1 MGLALFASLGLPGLS
16 GFVGEFLIFN
26 GVFGLVPWSA
36 AVSVIGLLLTAVFL
50 LRLIRKVFHGPLA
63 AGPGEMARPND
74 RRTLAVRPGHRP
86 DRHSRL
92 VAAGAPSIHQWRH
105 APLARTSPPDPMT
118 PAWTILS
125 AFAGALLVL
134 LLPARM
140 AGVVAG
146 HRAGGFA
153 RRRGG
158 RRRRLPGAPERSGR
172 GRSGRSTGRG
182 FPVWA
187 SASILRPTGLSL
199 TLLLLTGIV
208 AVAGVLFSWNV
219 ERRPRAF
226 FAFFMT
232 IIGGVY
238 GVFLSRDA
246 FLLFV
251 CYEIVILPKYML
263 IAIWGSTNKEYG
275 AMKLTMYSIGSSALI
290 LIGLVVAYAAAGGTS
305 FDHQPSGGAHY
316 SPALQAWAFPVL
328 FLGFAV
334 LAGIWP
340 FHTWAP
346 TGHVAAPT
354 AASMLLAG
362 VVMKLGAY
370 GALCVAMPL
379 FPQGFE
385 QWKPVIAGLAV
396 IGMVYG
402 ALTALAQKDLKF
414 VIGYSSVS
422 HMGFVLLGLA
432 AGTHWG
438 LRGAV
443 LQMISHGIIAGLL
456 FGIAG
461 RVVYERTHTRDL
473 TALQGFDLVAHPAR
487 GGGRLHAGHR
497 GLDGAAG
504 IQRIRGG
511 NLGGDRALADVP
523 VAGAR
528 GRARHHHHRR
538 VFIAGPAQGVFP
550 GEESRPMPRRPRCRR
565 SPGRKF
571 PPSSLLI
578 AVSLAI
584 GIYPKP
590 WVVLIDE
597 GLRSPLFQSILS
609 LP

>member
-1 MGLALFASLGLPGLS
+1 
-16 GFVGEFLIFN
+16 
-26 GVFGLVPWSA
+26 
-36 AVSVIGLLLTAVFL
+36 
-50 LRLIRKVFHGPLA
+50 
-63 AGPGEMARPND
+63 
-74 RRTLAVRPGHRP
+74 
-86 DRHSRL
+86 
-92 VAAGAPSIHQWRH
+92 
-105 APLARTSPPDPMT
+105 MT

-140 AGVVAG
+140 AGASRVVALVASL
-146 HRAGGFA
+146 AGAVAAGVA
-153 RRRGG
+153 CLS
-158 RRRRLPGAPERSGR
+158 RLNDPSG
-172 GRSGRSTGRG
+172 
-182 FPVWA
+182 PVW
-187 SASILRPTGLSL
+187 SFDRPWIPSLGVRFHLAADGLSL

-226 FAFFMT
+226 FAFFLT

-275 AMKLTMYSIGSSALI
+275 AMKLTMYSIGASALI

-305 FDHQPSGGAHY
+305 FDLGHLAGANY
-316 SPALQAWAFPVL
+316 SATLQAWAFPIL
-328 FLGFAV
+328 FVGFAV
-334 LAGIWP
+334 LAGMWP

-396 IGMVYG
+396 IGIVYG
-402 ALTALAQKDLKF
+402 ALTALSQKDLKF

-473 TALQGFDLVAHPAR
+473 SELQKFDLWRSLP
-487 GGGRLHAGHR
+487 
-497 GLDGAAG
+497 GAAVGFTLATAASMGLPGFSGFVAEISVAIGLWQTYPWLVPVIAVG
-504 IQRIRGG
+504 IIITGAFS
-511 NLGGDRALADVP
+511 LRALHKAFFP
-523 VAGAR
+523 VRQASETAAR
-528 GRARHHHHRR
+528 ALPPLTWPEISA
-538 VFIAGPAQGVFP
+538 IA
-550 GEESRPMPRRPRCRR
+550 
-565 SPGRKF
+565 
-571 PPSSLLI
+571 LLI

-590 WVVLIDE
+590 WVVLIDD

-609 LP
+609 KP

>member
-1 MGLALFASLGLPGLS
+1 
-16 GFVGEFLIFN
+16 
-26 GVFGLVPWSA
+26 
-36 AVSVIGLLLTAVFL
+36 
-50 LRLIRKVFHGPLA
+50 
-63 AGPGEMARPND
+63 
-74 RRTLAVRPGHRP
+74 
-86 DRHSRL
+86 
-92 VAAGAPSIHQWRH
+92 
-105 APLARTSPPDPMT
+105 MT

-134 LLPARM
+134 LLPARC
-140 AGVVAG
+140 AGAARIIALLASLVGAVA
-146 HRAGGFA
+146 AAAACLA
-153 RRRGG
+153 R
-158 RRRRLPGAPERSGR
+158 LAQPAAA
-172 GRSGRSTGRG
+172 
-182 FPVWA
+182 VWNFD
-187 SASILRPTGLSL
+187 RPWIPTLGIRCHLAADGLSL
-199 TLLLLTGIV
+199 TLLLLTGLV

-219 ERRPRAF
+219 DRRPRAF

-290 LIGLVVAYAAAGGTS
+290 LIGLVVAYAAAGATS
-305 FDHQPSGGAHY
+305 FDLAHLAATHY

-362 VVMKLGAY
+362 VVMKLGAF
-370 GALCVAMPL
+370 GALCVALPL
-379 FPQGFE
+379 FPQGFA
-385 QWKPVIAGLAV
+385 QWQPVIAGLAV
-396 IGMVYG
+396 IGIVYG

-422 HMGFVLLGLA
+422 HMGFVLLGIA
-432 AGTHWG
+432 AGTQWG

-473 TALQGFDLVAHPAR
+473 TALQEFDLWRSLP
-487 GGGRLHAGHR
+487 
-497 GLDGAAG
+497 GAAIAFTLATAASMGLPGFSGFVAEISVAIGLWQTFPWLVPAIAVG
-504 IQRIRGG
+504 IVITGAFS
-511 NLGGDRALADVP
+511 LRALHKGFFP
-523 VAGAR
+523 VRAAGASPPPTLPPLTWPEIS
-528 GRARHHHHRR
+528 A
-538 VFIAGPAQGVFP
+538 IA
-550 GEESRPMPRRPRCRR
+550 
-565 SPGRKF
+565 
-571 PPSSLLI
+571 LLL
-578 AVSLAI
+578 AFSLAI
-584 GIYPKP
+584 GLYPKP
-590 WVVLIDE
+590 WVVLIDD
-597 GLRSPLFQSILS
+597 GLRSPVFHSIIS
-609 LP
+609 QP

>member
-1 MGLALFASLGLPGLS
+1 
-16 GFVGEFLIFN
+16 
-26 GVFGLVPWSA
+26 
-36 AVSVIGLLLTAVFL
+36 
-50 LRLIRKVFHGPLA
+50 
-63 AGPGEMARPND
+63 
-74 RRTLAVRPGHRP
+74 
-86 DRHSRL
+86 
-92 VAAGAPSIHQWRH
+92 
-105 APLARTSPPDPMT
+105 MT

-134 LLPARM
+134 LLPVRM
-140 AGVVAG
+140 AGSSRVIALIVSLIGAVA
-146 HRAGGFA
+146 AGATCLSRLNGGSVWSFDQAWIPTLGA
-153 RRRGG
+153 RFH
-158 RRRRLPGAPERSGR
+158 LA
-172 GRSGRSTGRG
+172 
-182 FPVWA
+182 A
-187 SASILRPTGLSL
+187 DGLAL

-219 ERRPRAF
+219 EKRPRAF
-226 FAFFMT
+226 FAFFLT

-275 AMKLTMYSIGSSALI
+275 AMKLTMYSIGASALI
-290 LIGLVVAYAAAGGTS
+290 LIGLVVAYATAGGTS
-305 FDHQPSGGAHY
+305 FDMLHLASATYPPS
-316 SPALQAWAFPVL
+316 LQFWAFPVL

-334 LAGIWP
+334 LAGMWP

-396 IGMVYG
+396 IGIVYG
-402 ALTALAQKDLKF
+402 ALTALTQKDLKF

-422 HMGFVLLGLA
+422 HMGFILLGLA
-432 AGTHWG
+432 AANHWG

-473 TALQGFDLVAHPAR
+473 TELQAFDLWKTLPGAAIAFTLATAASMGLPGFSGFVAEISVVI
-487 GGGRLHAGHR
+487 
-497 GLDGAAG
+497 GLWQTYPWLTVGVAAG
-504 IQRIRGG
+504 IIITGAFS
-511 NLGGDRALADVP
+511 LRALQRAFFP
-523 VAGAR
+523 AR
-528 GRARHHHHRR
+528 
-538 VFIAGPAQGVFP
+538 IATDAAPNP
-550 GEESRPMPRRPRCRR
+550 L
-565 SPGRKF
+565 
-571 PPSSLLI
+571 PPLTWPEISAISMLLI
-578 AVSLAI
+578 VSLAI

-590 WVVLIDE
+590 WVVLIDD
-597 GLRSPLFQSILS
+597 GLRSPLFQSILT

>member
-1 MGLALFASLGLPGLS
+1 
-16 GFVGEFLIFN
+16 
-26 GVFGLVPWSA
+26 
-36 AVSVIGLLLTAVFL
+36 
-50 LRLIRKVFHGPLA
+50 
-63 AGPGEMARPND
+63 
-74 RRTLAVRPGHRP
+74 
-86 DRHSRL
+86 
-92 VAAGAPSIHQWRH
+92 
-105 APLARTSPPDPMT
+105 MT

-134 LLPARM
+134 LLPARKAGASRVVALVASLVGAAA
-140 AGVVAG
+140 AGVACLS
-146 HRAGGFA
+146 
-153 RRRGG
+153 
-158 RRRRLPGAPERSGR
+158 RLSDPSG
-172 GRSGRSTGRG
+172 
-182 FPVWA
+182 PVW
-187 SASILRPTGLSL
+187 SFDRPWIPSLGIRFHLAADGLSL

-226 FAFFMT
+226 FAFFLT

-275 AMKLTMYSIGSSALI
+275 AMKLTMYSIGASALI
-290 LIGLVVAYAAAGGTS
+290 LVGLVVAYAAAGGTS
-305 FDHQPSGGAHY
+305 FDLAHLAGAHY

-334 LAGIWP
+334 LAGMWP

-396 IGMVYG
+396 IGIVYG
-402 ALTALAQKDLKF
+402 ALTALSQKDLKF

-422 HMGFVLLGLA
+422 HMGFILLGLA

-473 TALQGFDLVAHPAR
+473 SELRKFDLWRTLP
-487 GGGRLHAGHR
+487 
-497 GLDGAAG
+497 GAAVGFTLATAASMGLPGFSGFVAEISVAIGLWQSYPWLVPVVAVG
-504 IQRIRGG
+504 IIITGAFS
-511 NLGGDRALADVP
+511 LRALHKAFFP
-523 VAGAR
+523 VRKSDDAA
-528 GRARHHHHRR
+528 APALPCLTWPEISA
-538 VFIAGPAQGVFP
+538 IA
-550 GEESRPMPRRPRCRR
+550 
-565 SPGRKF
+565 
-571 PPSSLLI
+571 LLI

-590 WVVLIDE
+590 WVVLIDD

-609 LP
+609 KP

>member
-1 MGLALFASLGLPGLS
+1 
-16 GFVGEFLIFN
+16 
-26 GVFGLVPWSA
+26 
-36 AVSVIGLLLTAVFL
+36 
-50 LRLIRKVFHGPLA
+50 
-63 AGPGEMARPND
+63 
-74 RRTLAVRPGHRP
+74 
-86 DRHSRL
+86 
-92 VAAGAPSIHQWRH
+92 
-105 APLARTSPPDPMT
+105 MT
-118 PAWTILS
+118 PAWTITS

-134 LLPARM
+134 LLPARIARM
-140 AGVVAG
+140 TALVASLVG
-146 HRAGGFA
+146 AVA
-153 RRRGG
+153 AAASCLN
-158 RRRRLPGAPERSGR
+158 RLNHPADA
-172 GRSGRSTGRG
+172 
-182 FPVWA
+182 VWSFDHA
-187 SASILRPTGLSL
+187 WIPTLGSRFHLAADGLSL

-219 ERRPRAF
+219 NHRPRAF
-226 FAFFMT
+226 FAYFLT

-246 FLLFV
+246 LLLFV
-251 CYEIVILPKYML
+251 CYEIVIVPKYML

-275 AMKLTMYSIGSSALI
+275 AMKLTMYSIGSSALV
-290 LIGLVVAYAAAGGTS
+290 LVGLTVAYAASGGTS
-305 FDHQPSGGAHY
+305 FDLLHLAAANYP
-316 SPALQAWAFPVL
+316 PALQAWAFPIL

-362 VVMKLGAY
+362 VVMKLGAF

-379 FPQGFE
+379 FPLGFE
-385 QWKPVIAGLAV
+385 QWKPVIVGLAV
-396 IGMVYG
+396 IGIVHG
-402 ALTALAQKDLKF
+402 ALTALSQRDLKF

-432 AGTHWG
+432 TATHWG

-473 TALQGFDLVAHPAR
+473 SELQRFDLWRTLPGAAIGFTLATAASMGLPGFSGFVAEISVAIGLWQSDPWMVPVVAVGIVITGAFSLRALHKAFFPAR
-487 GGGRLHAGHR
+487 EGSC
-497 GLDGAAG
+497 GAAPPLPPLTWPE
-504 IQRIRGG
+504 ISAM
-511 NLGGDRALADVP
+511 AL
-523 VAGAR
+523 
-528 GRARHHHHRR
+528 
-538 VFIAGPAQGVFP
+538 
-550 GEESRPMPRRPRCRR
+550 
-565 SPGRKF
+565 
-571 PPSSLLI
+571 LL

-590 WVVLIDE
+590 WVLLIDE

-609 LP
+609 QP

>member
-1 MGLALFASLGLPGLS
+1 
-16 GFVGEFLIFN
+16 
-26 GVFGLVPWSA
+26 
-36 AVSVIGLLLTAVFL
+36 
-50 LRLIRKVFHGPLA
+50 
-63 AGPGEMARPND
+63 
-74 RRTLAVRPGHRP
+74 
-86 DRHSRL
+86 
-92 VAAGAPSIHQWRH
+92 
-105 APLARTSPPDPMT
+105 MT
-118 PAWTILS
+118 PAWTLIS

-140 AGVVAG
+140 AGVSRVIALAASLVGALAAG
-146 HRAGGFA
+146 AACLSRVSHPDAAIWSFDKPWIPSLGIRFHLA
-153 RRRGG
+153 
-158 RRRRLPGAPERSGR
+158 
-172 GRSGRSTGRG
+172 TD
-182 FPVWA
+182 
-187 SASILRPTGLSL
+187 GLSL

-219 ERRPRAF
+219 EKRQRAF

-238 GVFLSRDA
+238 GVFMSRDA

-263 IAIWGSTNKEYG
+263 IAIWGSTNREYG
-275 AMKLTMYSIGSSALI
+275 AMKLTMYSIGASALI
-290 LIGLVVAYAAAGGTS
+290 LIGLVVAYAAAGGKS
-305 FDHQPSGGAHY
+305 FDIAHLASAHY
-316 SPALQAWAFPVL
+316 SPALQAWAFPIL
-328 FLGFAV
+328 FLGFAI
-334 LAGIWP
+334 LAGMWP

-385 QWKPVIAGLAV
+385 HWKALIAGLAV
-396 IGMVYG
+396 VGIIYG
-402 ALTALAQKDLKF
+402 ALTALSQKDLKF

-422 HMGFVLLGLA
+422 HMGFILLGLA
-432 AGTHWG
+432 AATHWG

-473 TALQGFDLVAHPAR
+473 NALKAFDLWRTLPGAAVAFTLAT
-487 GGGRLHAGHR
+487 AASM
-497 GLDGAAG
+497 GLPGFSGFVAEISVAIGLWQSYPWLVPFAAAG
-504 IQRIRGG
+504 IVVTGAFS
-511 NLGGDRALADVP
+511 LRAMHKAFFPVRTASDAPPPEVP
-523 VAGAR
+523 PLTWAEISAIG
-528 GRARHHHHRR
+528 
-538 VFIAGPAQGVFP
+538 
-550 GEESRPMPRRPRCRR
+550 
-565 SPGRKF
+565 
-571 PPSSLLI
+571 LLL

-609 LP
+609 KP

>member
-1 MGLALFASLGLPGLS
+1 
-16 GFVGEFLIFN
+16 
-26 GVFGLVPWSA
+26 
-36 AVSVIGLLLTAVFL
+36 
-50 LRLIRKVFHGPLA
+50 
-63 AGPGEMARPND
+63 
-74 RRTLAVRPGHRP
+74 
-86 DRHSRL
+86 
-92 VAAGAPSIHQWRH
+92 
-105 APLARTSPPDPMT
+105 MT
-118 PAWTILS
+118 PAWTLTS

-140 AGVVAG
+140 ARMTALVASLVG
-146 HRAGGFA
+146 AVAAAASCLTRLNHPAGA
-153 RRRGG
+153 
-158 RRRRLPGAPERSGR
+158 
-172 GRSGRSTGRG
+172 
-182 FPVWA
+182 VWSFDHA
-187 SASILRPTGLSL
+187 WIPTLGSRFHLAADGLSL

-219 ERRPRAF
+219 NHRPRAF
-226 FAFFMT
+226 FAFFLT

-251 CYEIVILPKYML
+251 CYEIVIVPKYML

-275 AMKLTMYSIGSSALI
+275 AMKLTMYSIGSSALV
-290 LIGLVVAYAAAGGTS
+290 LIGLTVAYAGSGGTS
-305 FDHQPSGGAHY
+305 FDLLHLAAGNY
-316 SPALQAWAFPVL
+316 SPALQAWAFPIL

-362 VVMKLGAY
+362 VVMKLGAF
-370 GALCVAMPL
+370 GALCVAMPM
-379 FPQGFE
+379 FPLGFE
-385 QWKPVIAGLAV
+385 QWKPVIVGLAL
-396 IGMVYG
+396 IGIVHG
-402 ALTALAQKDLKF
+402 ALTALSQKDLKF

-432 AGTHWG
+432 TATHWG

-473 TALQGFDLVAHPAR
+473 AELQRFDLWRTLP
-487 GGGRLHAGHR
+487 
-497 GLDGAAG
+497 GAAIGFTLATAASMGLPGFSGFVAEISVAIGLWQSNPWMVPVIAVG
-504 IQRIRGG
+504 IIITGAFS
-511 NLGGDRALADVP
+511 LRALHKAFLPVRKTSDV
-523 VAGAR
+523 AA
-528 GRARHHHHRR
+528 HTL
-538 VFIAGPAQGVFP
+538 
-550 GEESRPMPRRPRCRR
+550 
-565 SPGRKF
+565 
-571 PPSSLLI
+571 PPLTWPEVSAMSLLL

-590 WVVLIDE
+590 WVVLIDD

-609 LP
+609 KP

>member
-1 MGLALFASLGLPGLS
+1 
-16 GFVGEFLIFN
+16 
-26 GVFGLVPWSA
+26 
-36 AVSVIGLLLTAVFL
+36 
-50 LRLIRKVFHGPLA
+50 
-63 AGPGEMARPND
+63 
-74 RRTLAVRPGHRP
+74 
-86 DRHSRL
+86 
-92 VAAGAPSIHQWRH
+92 
-105 APLARTSPPDPMT
+105 MT
-118 PAWTILS
+118 PAWTIIS

-140 AGVVAG
+140 AGLSRVIA
-146 HRAGGFA
+146 
-153 RRRGG
+153 
-158 RRRRLPGAPERSGR
+158 LI
-172 GRSGRSTGRG
+172 
-182 FPVWA
+182 
-187 SASILRPTGLSL
+187 ASIVGAIAAGAACLSRLDHPDAAVWSLEKPWIPRLGISFHLATDGLAL

-208 AVAGVLFSWNV
+208 AVAGVLFSWDV
-219 ERRPRAF
+219 EKRPRAF

-238 GVFLSRDA
+238 GVFMSRDA

-275 AMKLTMYSIGSSALI
+275 AMKLTMYSIGASALI

-305 FDHQPSGGAHY
+305 FDIAHLASAHY
-316 SPALQAWAFPVL
+316 SPALQAWAFPIL
-328 FLGFAV
+328 FLGFAI
-334 LAGIWP
+334 LAGMWP

-385 QWKPVIAGLAV
+385 HWKALIAGLAV
-396 IGMVYG
+396 VGIIYG
-402 ALTALAQKDLKF
+402 ALTALSQKDLKF

-422 HMGFVLLGLA
+422 HMGFILLGLA
-432 AGTHWG
+432 AATHWG

-473 TALQGFDLVAHPAR
+473 NALKAFDLWRTLPGAAVAFTLAT
-487 GGGRLHAGHR
+487 AASM
-497 GLDGAAG
+497 GLPGFSGFVAEISVAIGLWQSYPWLVPFAAAG
-504 IQRIRGG
+504 IVVTGAFS
-511 NLGGDRALADVP
+511 LRAMHKAFFPVRNASDAPPPEVP
-523 VAGAR
+523 ALTWAEISAIG
-528 GRARHHHHRR
+528 
-538 VFIAGPAQGVFP
+538 
-550 GEESRPMPRRPRCRR
+550 
-565 SPGRKF
+565 
-571 PPSSLLI
+571 LLL

-609 LP
+609 KP

>member
-1 MGLALFASLGLPGLS
+1 M
-16 GFVGEFLIFN
+16 N
-26 GVFGLVPWSA
+26 
-36 AVSVIGLLLTAVFL
+36 
-50 LRLIRKVFHGPLA
+50 
-63 AGPGEMARPND
+63 
-74 RRTLAVRPGHRP
+74 
-86 DRHSRL
+86 
-92 VAAGAPSIHQWRH
+92 
-105 APLARTSPPDPMT
+105 
-118 PAWTILS
+118 PAWTISS

-134 LLPARM
+134 LLPS
-140 AGVVAG
+140 
-146 HRAGGFA
+146 
-153 RRRGG
+153 
-158 RRRRLPGAPERSGR
+158 RLAAQSRIIAL
-172 GRSGRSTGRG
+172 
-182 FPVWA
+182 V
-187 SASILRPTGLSL
+187 ASIIGAVAAALACLNRLNHPAAEVWSLDRPWIPSMGIRFHLAADGLAL

-219 ERRPRAF
+219 EKRPRAF
-226 FAFFMT
+226 FAFFLT

-251 CYEIVILPKYML
+251 FYEIVILPKYML

-275 AMKLTMYSIGSSALI
+275 AMKLTMYSIGASALI
-290 LIGLVVAYAAAGGTS
+290 LIGLVVAYAASGGNS
-305 FDHQPSGGAHY
+305 FDLADLANAPY
-316 SPALQAWAFPVL
+316 SPSLQAWAFPIL

-334 LAGIWP
+334 LAGMWP

-385 QWKPVIAGLAV
+385 QWKLVIAVLAV
-396 IGMVYG
+396 IGVVYG
-402 ALTALAQKDLKF
+402 ALTALAQRDLKF

-422 HMGFVLLGLA
+422 HMGFILLGLA

-473 TALQGFDLVAHPAR
+473 DALREFDLWKSLP
-487 GGGRLHAGHR
+487 
-497 GLDGAAG
+497 GAALGFTLATAASMGLPGFSGFVAEISVVIGLWQKFPWLVPVVALG
-504 IQRIRGG
+504 IIITGAFS
-511 NLGGDRALADVP
+511 LRALHKA
-523 VAGAR
+523 
-528 GRARHHHHRR
+528 
-538 VFIAGPAQGVFP
+538 FFP
-550 GEESRPMPRRPRCRR
+550 T
-565 SPGRKF
+565 RKSTDAF
-571 PPSSLLI
+571 PPTLPPLTWPEISAIALLL

-590 WVVLIDE
+590 WVTLIDE
-597 GLRSPLFQSILS
+597 GLRSPLFQTILS
-609 LP
+609 KP

>member
-1 MGLALFASLGLPGLS
+1 
-16 GFVGEFLIFN
+16 
-26 GVFGLVPWSA
+26 
-36 AVSVIGLLLTAVFL
+36 
-50 LRLIRKVFHGPLA
+50 
-63 AGPGEMARPND
+63 
-74 RRTLAVRPGHRP
+74 
-86 DRHSRL
+86 
-92 VAAGAPSIHQWRH
+92 
-105 APLARTSPPDPMT
+105 MT
-118 PAWTILS
+118 PAWTLTS

-134 LLPARM
+134 LLPARA
-140 AGVVAG
+140 AGSCRFIALVASLLG
-146 HRAGGFA
+146 MVAA
-153 RRRGG
+153 AVSCLT
-158 RRRRLPGAPERSGR
+158 RLNHPAAAPWSFNKPWVENLGIRFHLAADGIS
-172 GRSGRSTGRG
+172 
-182 FPVWA
+182 
-187 SASILRPTGLSL
+187 LS
-199 TLLLLTGIV
+199 LLLLTGVV

-219 ERRPRAF
+219 EKRPRAF
-226 FAFFMT
+226 FAWFLT

-275 AMKLTMYSIGSSALI
+275 AMKLTMYSIGASALI
-290 LIGLVVAYAAAGGTS
+290 LIGLVAAYAAAGATS
-305 FDHQPSGGAHY
+305 FDLLHLASASYP
-316 SPALQAWAFPVL
+316 PALQAWAFPIL
-328 FLGFAV
+328 FLGFAI
-334 LAGIWP
+334 LAGMWP

-362 VVMKLGAY
+362 VVMKLGAF

-385 QWKPVIAGLAV
+385 QWKPLIAGLAV
-396 IGMVYG
+396 VGIVYG
-402 ALTALAQKDLKF
+402 ALTALTQKDLKF

-432 AGTHWG
+432 AANHWG
-438 LRGAV
+438 LRGAM

-473 TALQGFDLVAHPAR
+473 TELQKFDLWKSLPGAAIAFTLATAASMGLPGLSGFVAEISVIIGLWSSYPWLTIAVAIGIIITGAFSLRALHRAFFPAR
-487 GGGRLHAGHR
+487 KSSDAP
-497 GLDGAAG
+497 AP
-504 IQRIRGG
+504 
-511 NLGGDRALADVP
+511 AL
-523 VAGAR
+523 
-528 GRARHHHHRR
+528 
-538 VFIAGPAQGVFP
+538 
-550 GEESRPMPRRPRCRR
+550 
-565 SPGRKF
+565 
-571 PPSSLLI
+571 PPLTWPEITAISLLL

-590 WVVLIDE
+590 WIMLIDD